1 MPGYVEPT
9 IGERLASARTL
20 SRQAYKELNAGS
32 LRLASETF
40 WDAAKKALKAEA
52 RRRGWDHESYS
63 HLFHVAHRL
72 TNETEDQRWL
82 NWFERVSELRLDSIK
97 QELDPSGIRERG
109 HVVDQLV
116 REVVEMKRSDDGL
129 SASDWLDLEIPE
141 DLRKEAFSRLLAGDL
156 AAACDS
162 YWGAVQLACREL
174 AERLGWD
181 PSSFPN
187 QWKFMSDLEM
197 EFRDNDSVRNG
208 LAKALFMHNGA
219 IEGWFSE
226 SAIRDHDAVVR
237 DLIGRLEKLP

>member
-1 MPGYVEPT
+1 MNEGH
-9 IGERLASARTL
+9 
-20 SRQAYKELNAGS
+20 

-40 WDAAKKALKAEA
+40 WRAAKKALKAEA

-72 TNETEDQRWL
+72 IHETEDQRWL
-82 NWFERVSELRLDSIK
+82 DWFECVSELRLDSIK
-97 QELDPSGIRERG
+97 QEMDSSGIRKRG

-116 REVVEMKRSDDGL
+116 REILEMKRSDDAL
-129 SASDWLDLEIPE
+129 SPSDWLDLEIPE

-156 AAACDS
+156 AAASDS
-162 YWGAVQLACREL
+162 YWEAVHLACREL

-181 PSSFPN
+181 LSSFPN

-197 EFRDNDSVRNG
+197 EFRENDSVRNG
-208 LAKALFMHNGA
+208 LAKAQFMHNGA

-226 SAIRDHDAVVR
+226 SAIREHDAVVR